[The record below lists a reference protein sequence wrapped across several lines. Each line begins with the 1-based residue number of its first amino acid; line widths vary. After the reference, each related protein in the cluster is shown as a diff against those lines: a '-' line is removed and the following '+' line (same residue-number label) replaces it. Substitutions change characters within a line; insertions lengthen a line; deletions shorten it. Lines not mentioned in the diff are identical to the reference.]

1 MDDPMHN
8 DQIIDRFDQWMRASY
23 RQDGTIR
30 LRLSHVRQLA
40 RRVQL
45 TLVQDEHIEKM
56 LADKRH
62 LSPETRHSMLAS
74 YRLFYRWALAKR
86 LVLEDPTATIDGI
99 RVPAR
104 MPKVAPDEAIR
115 SALGGASAR
124 DRALVMLARYGC
136 LRLTEFTTLHMR
148 QRDGD
153 RLLIRGKG
161 DKERIVYANDDL
173 LAALRTLEH
182 EQPNGYYF
190 PGVGTGSH
198 LHPQAAHKIVKRL
211 TGWNP
216 HALRHAGATAAY
228 RSTGNLRAV
237 QDMLGHA
244 SLATTQRYLHLD
256 DEDRRAVAR
265 ATIIGSAKLAA

>member
-1 MDDPMHN
+1 MHN
-8 DQIIDRFDQWMRASY
+8 DQIIDRFEQWMRASY

-30 LRLSHVRQLA
+30 LRLGHVRQLG

-45 TLVQDEHIEKM
+45 TLAQDDHLEQA
-56 LADKRH
+56 LAAKRH

-74 YRLFYRWALAKR
+74 YRLFYRWALSKR
-86 LVLEDPTATIDGI
+86 LVLEDPTLTLDAIPVPV
-99 RVPAR
+99 RV
-104 MPKVAPDEAIR
+104 PKVAPDAAITA
-115 SALGGASAR
+115 ALVGASTR
-124 DRALVMLARYGC
+124 DRALVMLARYAC

-148 QRDGD
+148 QRDGE
-153 RLLIRGKG
+153 RLTIRGKG

-173 LAALRTLEH
+173 LFALRALEREH
-182 EQPNGYYF
+182 PHGYYF
-190 PGVGTGSH
+190 PGDTDGH
-198 LHPQAAHKIVKRL
+198 LHPQSAHKIVKRL

-228 RSTGNLRAV
+228 RTTGNLRAV

-256 DEDRRAVAR
+256 DAERRAVAA
-265 ATIIGSAKLAA
+265 ATLISSARIAA

>member
-1 MDDPMHN
+1 MQN
-8 DQIIDRFDQWMRASY
+8 DVVLDRFEQWMRASY
-23 RQDGTIR
+23 RADGTIR
-30 LRLSHVRQLA
+30 LRMGHIRQLA

-45 TLVQDEHIEKM
+45 TLAQGEHLEKA
-56 LADKRH
+56 LADARR
-62 LSPETRHSMLAS
+62 LAPETRHSMLAS
-74 YRLFYRWALAKR
+74 YRLFYRWALGKR
-86 LVLEDPTATIDGI
+86 LVLDDPTLMLDAIP
-99 RVPAR
+99 VPVR
-104 MPKVAPDEAIR
+104 MPKVAPDAAITA
-115 SALGGASAR
+115 ALAGASSR
-124 DRALVMLARYGC
+124 DRALVMLARYAC

-148 QRDGD
+148 HRDGE

-173 LAALRTLEH
+173 LFALRALEREH
-182 EQPNGYYF
+182 PHGYYF
-190 PGVGTGSH
+190 PGETDGH
-198 LHPQAAHKIVKRL
+198 LHTQSAHKIVKRV

-256 DEDRRAVAR
+256 DADRRAVAA
-265 ATIIGSAKLAA
+265 ATVIESARIAA